1 MRILAHTDLKNT
13 KDFRVL
19 DLWFITLLRDVMLNI
34 HWAFNVNIRFLLN
47 QYLLVLL
54 SKQSDIKLSVMLC
67 NLNNKVCVNE

>member
-1 MRILAHTDLKNT
+1 MKILAHTHTDLKNT

-19 DLWFITLLRDVMLNI
+19 DLWDVMLNI
-34 HWAFNVNIRFLLN
+34 HWAFNVNIWRILLN

-67 NLNNKVCVNE
+67 NLNNKACVNE